1 MVTLLVIAVGGGIWL
16 WVLRYYDRIEPES
29 VRHLLQVGIVG
40 GLASVLVAAF
50 LNELARWQLGLGFDL
65 HTQTPSRLLPLIIFC
80 LFVGLIEEATK
91 AVATVFTTRRMGN
104 LDEPV
109 DAMIYAMT
117 VGLGFAVFENVLY
130 AHQFGN
136 EVLIARFLW
145 PVPAHMAYSA
155 IWGYGLAKAKYV
167 YPGRSIVS
175 VMAPWVIVAGLL
187 HAGANFLLFL
197 QVPLA
202 AWGSLLL
209 LGTLAYLVHLR
220 IHQLVAESPFLEPGE
235 CPACR
240 HLNPPHALHCIRC
253 GDSLTDTEIFGTC
266 PCGLKRIP
274 QASSSCPVCGVPVEV
289 ESSTTEPDDSN
300 GAAEDGSTRQ
310 M

>member
-1 MVTLLVIAVGGGIWL
+1 MSWIITFLVIAFGGGLWL

-29 VRHLLQVGIVG
+29 VRHLLQVGVIG
-40 GLASVLVAAF
+40 GFIAVAVAAV
-50 LNELARWQLGLGFDL
+50 LNELARWQLGLGYDL
-65 HTQTPSRLLPLIIFC
+65 HLEVPAQLLPLVAFC
-80 LFVGLIEEATK
+80 LFVGLIEETIK
-91 AVATVFTTRRMGN
+91 AIATVFTTRRMGN

-117 VGLGFAVFENVLY
+117 VGLGFAVFENLIY
-130 AHQFGN
+130 ARQFGN
-136 EVLIARFLW
+136 DVLIARFLW

-167 YPGRSIVS
+167 YAGRSMGR
-175 VMAPWVIVAGLL
+175 VMAPWIVLAGLL

-202 AWGSLLL
+202 AWGSLFIF
-209 LGTLAYLVHLR
+209 AILVIQAHR
-220 IHQLVAESPFLEPGE
+220 GIQRLVAESPFLEPGE
-235 CPACR
+235 CPTCR
-240 HLNPPHALHCIRC
+240 YVNAPSAVLCARC

-274 QASSSCPVCGVPVEV
+274 QALTDCPVCGVPIDKAAAASDQIAQRN
-289 ESSTTEPDDSN
+289 ESP
-300 GAAEDGSTRQ
+300 
-310 M
+310 